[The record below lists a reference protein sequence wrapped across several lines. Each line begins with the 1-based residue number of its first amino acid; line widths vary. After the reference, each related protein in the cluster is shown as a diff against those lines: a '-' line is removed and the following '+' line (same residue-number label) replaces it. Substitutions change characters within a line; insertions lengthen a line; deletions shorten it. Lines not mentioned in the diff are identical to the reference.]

1 MHERKHGSD
10 IMSSPTLHR
19 GMMAS
24 WPAWVWS
31 GGVAVFAALLALV
44 CMTGL
49 IGSDDLEYAR
59 HARAINDGT
68 YAGLLETGVNRHLGL
83 RFALILPLAAV
94 YELFGVSEFTT
105 ILLPLIASTLAV
117 MLLVEV
123 GRRMFGL
130 VAGLIAGLLYATFP
144 LRMVLGTV
152 LAPELFAECY
162 LLLGVLGYLHAR
174 DRGGVFWLL
183 AGLLMG
189 SAYLAKEPA
198 LFIAGGFLLHALW
211 ERRWAGAAAFSA
223 GVGLIGA
230 AELTYYGMIWG
241 DVFFRS
247 RSTQLY
253 TLPATG
259 EYFNTVKEMS
269 LYRIFRK
276 YPHMMLVPHTKFG
289 LHSLATVIG
298 ACWALALKPRRGYL
312 LVVLWI
318 VVPALYLNFGSWS
331 LKAYAPLPRD
341 ERYIELLYPPL
352 MLLTGV
358 ALSRA
363 FGARPALARLSAA
376 TLALVMGAGIG
387 SGLALRGEI
396 AYAQHMNVLREIVR
410 GVQAVPGQTVYTEND
425 RWLRAMHVFDASLV
439 SPSAETATFVLTSDA
454 LGLPAIEPAPR
465 SPND

>member
-10 IMSSPTLHR
+10 FMSSPTLPR
-19 GMMAS
+19 GPMTS

-31 GGVAVFAALLALV
+31 GGVAVSAALLALV

-68 YAGLLETGVNRHLGL
+68 YAQLLETGVNRHLGL

-94 YELFGVSEFTT
+94 YRLFGLSEYTT
-105 ILLPLIASTLAV
+105 ILLPLVASTLSV
-117 MLLVEV
+117 LLLVEV

-130 VAGLIAGLLYATFP
+130 RVGVVAGLLYATFP
-144 LRMVLGTV
+144 LRMALGTV
-152 LAPELFAECY
+152 LVPEPFAECY
-162 LLLGVLGYLHAR
+162 LLLGALSYLHAR

-198 LFIAGGFLLHALW
+198 LFIAGAFLLHALW
-211 ERRWAGAAAFSA
+211 ERRWGGAAAFSA
-223 GVGLIGA
+223 GVALIGA
-230 AELTYYGMIWG
+230 AELTYYTLAWG
-241 DVFFRS
+241 DVFFRT

-253 TLPATG
+253 TLPQTG
-259 EYFNTVKEMS
+259 EYFDTLKKVS

-276 YPHMMLVPHTKFG
+276 YPHMMLIPHAKFG

-298 ACWALALKPRRGYL
+298 ACWALALKPRRGYP
-312 LVVLWI
+312 LVVLWV

-331 LKAYAPLPRD
+331 FRTYAPLPRD

-363 FGARPALARLSAA
+363 FDAGPALARLSAA
-376 TLALVMGAGIG
+376 TLAIVMAAGIG

-410 GVQAVPGQTVYTEND
+410 GVQAIPGRTIYTEND
-425 RWLRAMHVFDASLV
+425 RWLRAMHVFDASLI
-439 SPSAETATFVLTSDA
+439 SPSADRATFILTSDA
-454 LGLPAIEPAPR
+454 LGLPAIEAAQR
-465 SPND
+465 SPNQ